1 MSKSVKKISKRQ
13 RFDDYDD
20 YDYDS
25 YSRVQHLKEKR
36 LQSALRSKSKYSLL
50 DVLDED

>member
-25 YSRVQHLKEKR
+25 FSRTQHLKEKR
-36 LQSALRSKSKYSLL
+36 LQAALRSKSKYSLL